1 MTKPAPSARKVV
13 TMMAEYKDRSYKS
26 LLPPIGYSPMDP
38 KLPKMIDEWQQ
49 NMKDWNEGKY
59 EGKDNSKTVKEYEK
73 IRMPLAVDCPNC
85 GEHIELFVEKGKA
98 SVNSHHDKSHHHDTT
113 SH

>member
-59 EGKDNSKTVKEYEK
+59 SGFAESFLIPSKTK
-73 IRMPLAVDCPNC
+73 ILKLGFMKKKIHP
-85 GEHIELFVEKGKA
+85 
-98 SVNSHHDKSHHHDTT
+98 T
-113 SH
+113 SCD